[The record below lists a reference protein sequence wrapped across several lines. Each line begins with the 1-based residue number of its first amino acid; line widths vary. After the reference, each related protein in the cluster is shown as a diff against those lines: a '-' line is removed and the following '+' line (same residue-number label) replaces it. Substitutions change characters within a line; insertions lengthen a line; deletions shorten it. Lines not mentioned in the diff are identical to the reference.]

1 MNNEILIV
9 NRFKNP
15 EKNIDINLENLN
27 KDNKFN
33 KLTIFNND
41 DIELI
46 ENENKINNRYYF
58 NCPLIIYFLKRK
70 N

>member
-33 KLTIFNND
+33 KI
-41 DIELI
+41 I
-46 ENENKINNRYYF
+46 
-58 NCPLIIYFLKRK
+58 LIIIIT
-70 N
+70 NSIT